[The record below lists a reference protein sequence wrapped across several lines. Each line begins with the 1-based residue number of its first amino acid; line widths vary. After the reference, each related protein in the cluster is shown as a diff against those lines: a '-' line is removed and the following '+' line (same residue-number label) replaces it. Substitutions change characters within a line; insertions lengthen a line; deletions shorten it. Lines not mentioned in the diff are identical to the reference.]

1 MHGLRGQLLI
11 VMGLVAVLSPVG
23 LAQTEIGGWRVQGV
37 VHRRG
42 AERADDAIDV
52 TLAIFGDGTYV
63 ASTFL
68 ACDNGAFYCEPGTWK
83 RGKRGRFFL
92 SPAFPIEY
100 DPPQELILARCLFNP
115 FLTTDT
121 NRPRVKK
128 YRHVAT
134 LGSDGRLSIQTT
146 AKVSVRFV
154 FGRETV
160 RAIGPLV
167 ATALPLDDALSF
179 LREVDCII
187 P

>member
-1 MHGLRGQLLI
+1 MTRPQVNRPNAVMRGLQVRLLLA
-11 VMGLVAVLSPVG
+11 VGLIAVLSSGG

-68 ACDNGAFYCEPGTWK
+68 GCDNGAFYCEPGTWK
-83 RGKRGRFFL
+83 RGKRGRLFL

-100 DPPQELILARCLFNP
+100 DPPQELILASCLFNRS
-115 FLTTDT
+115 LTTDT
-121 NRPRVKK
+121 NRPLVKK

-154 FGRETV
+154 FGRTAV
-160 RAIGPLV
+160 RATGALV
-167 ATALPLDDALSF
+167 ASTL
-179 LREVDCII
+179 
-187 P
+187 